1 MNATKRLEIL
11 EAFASSKAYEF
22 NGFVQRYLEAHPE
35 EPSVTVVVEPLI
47 VEAPAPPVVVKTV
60 KKKPV
65 EAPFDEST
73 SEQSTA

>member
-35 EPSVTVVVEPLI
+35 EQIVVAEPLFI
-47 VEAPAPPVVVKTV
+47 PDPVAPVIVKTT

-65 EAPFDEST
+65 EAPVNEPV
-73 SEQSTA
+73 EQSPP